1 MMCRSLLLATLVML
15 CAALGAADTPPAPA
29 TLSISSATWKEG
41 QPIPMAS
48 AFHGWGLDGGN
59 ASPDLG
65 WTGKPAGTKSLAL
78 TVFDPD
84 APTGIGFWHWVCFNI
99 PGSADGV
106 PAGAGAADQKLGP
119 WINGLTDYGK
129 VGYNGPCPPKGDK
142 PHHYIVTVYALDIDK
157 LDLGSDTTPAMLKFF
172 LRDHVLAQGTL
183 TGTFQR

>member
-1 MMCRSLLLATLVML
+1 
-15 CAALGAADTPPAPA
+15 
-29 TLSISSATWKEG
+29 
-41 QPIPMAS
+41 MAS